1 MKCVSDQFQLCFFA
15 MATLNSYI
23 YFCIGNTIVIFAE
36 HLLVAIY
43 ALSCLW
49 IPVSNALE
57 NEYSVMLLLS
67 PRCGNVVILT
77 VFKTGINAVSFLCV
91 FYAVFSV
98 FLTAQWR
105 LRHTGSSGLTRVFDY
120 ELYQRT
126 QACLL
131 CIFVSPPTV
140 PIH

>member
-1 MKCVSDQFQLCFFA
+1 

-43 ALSCLW
+43 ALSCLC

-57 NEYSVMLLLS
+57 NSVMLLLS

-91 FYAVFSV
+91 IYAVFSV
-98 FLTAQWR
+98 FLTAQRR
-105 LRHTGSSGLTRVFDY
+105 LRRTSSSGLARVFDY

-131 CIFVSPPTV
+131 CTFVSPPTV